1 MLVVLVAAAKAH
13 AVSPQKLYH
22 IAGQMSVAFV
32 GFVALQQGGSD
43 RFARGPLSL
52 AAVAATTLL
61 LKLPPLTPAVAA
73 ERFED
78 YVATLDPSTTT
89 SIDKDNDG
97 SLSGASVA
105 ASVG

>member
-1 MLVVLVAAAKAH
+1 
-13 AVSPQKLYH
+13 
-22 IAGQMSVAFV
+22 MSVAFV

-43 RFARGPLSL
+43 PIARGPLSL
-52 AAVAATTLL
+52 AAVAATALL

-78 YVATLDPSTTT
+78 YVATLDPSTTNAI
-89 SIDKDNDG
+89 SRNDL